1 MRCGGPWVTH
11 GEPWPPPAGGLER
24 LDAPSRPLA
33 PREVP
38 VREAQRRTR
47 PRPASLRPPSTAIT
61 FLVVSG
67 YIIFAVGAVIAALLI
82 SHWLYRR
89 RRLRKATRG
98 RRW

>member
-1 MRCGGPWVTH
+1 MAA
-11 GEPWPPPAGGLER
+11 PAGGLER
-24 LDAPSRPLA
+24 LDARSPPLHVRERSGERGRVPLA
-33 PREVP
+33 P
-38 VREAQRRTR
+38 
-47 PRPASLRPPSTAIT
+47 RPPSTAIT

-67 YIIFAVGAVIAALLI
+67 YIIFAVGAVIAVLLI